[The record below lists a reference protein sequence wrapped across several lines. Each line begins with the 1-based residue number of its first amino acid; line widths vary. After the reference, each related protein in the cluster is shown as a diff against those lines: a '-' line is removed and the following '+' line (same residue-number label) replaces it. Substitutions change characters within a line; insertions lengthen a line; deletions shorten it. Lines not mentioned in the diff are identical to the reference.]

1 MAPSNNDVIDEDN
14 GDKQEDISRGQWMRI
29 AKSIIICLAFIIFVS
44 ILFPENNFSVFFPL
58 KLTEPVITGLA

>member
-1 MAPSNNDVIDEDN
+1 MAPSNDVIADEGN

-29 AKSIIICLAFIIFVS
+29 AKSIIICLAFIIFVC
-44 ILFPENNFSVFFPL
+44 ILFQKTTFFVFFPL